1 MAPSNKRIGRII
13 IYVAIIGILAVVLI
27 YALSRNA
34 NLASQQAQ
42 ELVIPQA
49 DTIDIVI
56 TTQKVG
62 RGGEFT
68 ADTLTTIPYPR
79 KDFIE
84 GVFFTKTTDVIGK
97 WAKADIEAHTPLTS
111 DMVVSTLTGSY
122 AAFQVPK
129 GMVAITIPIL
139 DRLSYVAYAPES
151 GDHVNL
157 IVTLLMVDL
166 DAQFQSIT
174 PNYTML
180 LAPPGATV
188 EGKFPSLTAFTYP
201 EAEGTTGNPVGRV
214 EFDAVVN
221 QPITYIPSEDQR
233 PRIVS
238 QTLLQDV
245 LVLHVGDYKTEG
257 SLSSVVAEPVPGVV
271 NETQTTGATMPTEP
285 TLLPDTVTLVVSPQD
300 AVTLTYLTYVGA
312 RFNLVLRAP
321 GDDQR
326 IITEA
331 GTLQFLLDQ
340 YNIPLPTKLPYG
352 IEPRIDHLQLPGEYM
367 NIVTTA
373 TPQP

>member
-13 IYVAIIGILAVVLI
+13 IYMAIIGILAVVLI
-27 YALSRNA
+27 YVLSRNA
-34 NLASQQAQ
+34 NLAGQQAQ
-42 ELVIPQA
+42 EVVIPQA
-49 DTIDIVI
+49 DTVNIVI

-62 RGGEFT
+62 RGGQFT
-68 ADTLTTIPYPR
+68 ADILTTIPYPR

-84 GVFFTKTTDVIGK
+84 GVFFTQTTDVIGK

-139 DRLSYVAYAPES
+139 DRLSYIAYAPEA

-166 DAQFQSIT
+166 DAQFQSKTLNKTI
-174 PNYTML
+174 L
-180 LAPPGATV
+180 LAPPYTGYEV
-188 EGKFPSLTAFTYP
+188 DKSNPSMTSFTYTK
-201 EAEGTTGNPVGRV
+201 TTPLYPFGRV
-214 EFDAVVN
+214 EFDPVVN
-221 QPITYIPSEDQR
+221 QPITYVPSEEQR
-233 PRIVS
+233 PRLVT

-245 LVLHVGDYKTEG
+245 LILHVGDYKLEG
-257 SLSSVVAEPVPGVV
+257 SLNTVVAAPAPGIV
-271 NETQTTGATMPTEP
+271 NETAATGATAPTEP
-285 TLLPDTVTLVVSPQD
+285 TVLPDNITLVVSAQD
-300 AVTLTYLTYVGA
+300 AVTLTYLTYAGA
-312 RFNLVLRAP
+312 RFTLALRAP

-340 YNIPLPTKLPYG
+340 YNIPLPAKVPYG
-352 IEPRIDHLQLPGEYM
+352 IEPRIDSLGLPNAYM
-367 NIVTTA
+367 NFIPTA
-373 TPQP
+373 TPHP